1 MRFKSNYIATSFIL
15 VLLKLVINLFLWE
28 MAETFKLFS
37 CLTVLLAL
45 TMAALSQ
52 ARPLDTPEPSLVA
65 RLKLD
70 EESPSCWES
79 LIQLQACTGEVI
91 LFFLNGETYLGDAC
105 CHAIHTIGQK
115 CWPNMLET
123 LGYTAEEGDI
133 LQGYCDHETAK
144 SPPSPTSSTV
154 KSIKVVN
161 PVKTLLP

>member
-1 MRFKSNYIATSFIL
+1 
-15 VLLKLVINLFLWE
+15 
-28 MAETFKLFS
+28 MADTFKLFS

-52 ARPLDTPEPSLVA
+52 ARPLDTPKLSLVA

-123 LGYTAEEGDI
+123 LGYTTEEGDI

-144 SPPSPTSSTV
+144 SPPSPTSSSV